1 MSCRLHSPAGTSP
14 CWWPCPEAVTDTTPV
29 RLPAGSHEQVS
40 AFQKRIESWFWGR
53 SVLLS
58 DQRGHRQV
66 REDEAPG
73 QGRCAPTGRKLPVT
87 RFGGCEAPHASP
99 RPRHEGA
106 ERRLSYLVSGR
117 GSRNRAQ
124 CSPGTG
130 SKVRSG
136 RADPV
141 SAPPPHCAAV
151 SRSASRCPLC
161 LKRNDR
167 SQGDWRLEV
176 IFKMTAD
183 YSRLHCFAS
192 GVYEH

>member
-1 MSCRLHSPAGTSP
+1 MN
-14 CWWPCPEAVTDTTPV
+14 
-29 RLPAGSHEQVS
+29 
-40 AFQKRIESWFWGR
+40 K
-53 SVLLS
+53 SVLFKNGS
-58 DQRGHRQV
+58 SPGFGVGPCSSVTRGDTV
-66 REDEAPG
+66 RRGKTKLLVRADG
-73 QGRCAPTGRKLPVT
+73 QGRCAPAGRKLPVT